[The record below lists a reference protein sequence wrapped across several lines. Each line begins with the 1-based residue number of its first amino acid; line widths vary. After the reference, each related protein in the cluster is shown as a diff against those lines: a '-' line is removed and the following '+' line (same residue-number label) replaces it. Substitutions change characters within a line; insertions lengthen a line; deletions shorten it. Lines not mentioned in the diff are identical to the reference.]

1 MGKYEENL
9 ELIRKAVRCEPVERV
24 PFVPCAN
31 AYMARANGMQ
41 MKEYIND
48 FTAACDAN
56 LKELDRIEADGTQ
69 NVIFS
74 PYLLGTQWL
83 SKTAIPGVD
92 LGDDD
97 MWQVVELPEN
107 MKFEDYEKIK
117 EMGWDAWQKQFIA
130 EKCNDN
136 WHNLEPFFA
145 ANPAAYQKFY
155 EAGYPCI
162 ADFLMIT
169 PFEYFCG
176 GRSLEAFLVDDLF
189 EEPELMHEIF
199 DIVLEH
205 NLKQYRKQIED
216 THATGVWI
224 GGWRTGPDLISPD
237 MFDEFVMP
245 AFKAYYDLCIDT
257 GVIPT
262 FHLDSNWTLI
272 LDRFKAFEEKTFIMA
287 LDSKTDIRKCREVLG
302 PNVCILGDV
311 PCEMLTFGQP
321 EEVEKYVTDLLD
333 DIGPYGVIIASG
345 CDIPSDAKKENV
357 KAMSDAAHNYLKTH
371 PQK

>member
-1 MGKYEENL
+1 MGKYEDNL
-9 ELIRKAVRCEPVERV
+9 ELIKKAVRCEPVDRV

-31 AYMARANGMQ
+31 AYMARANGIR
-41 MKEYIND
+41 MKDYITN
-48 FTAACDAN
+48 FELACDAN
-56 LKELDRIEADGTQ
+56 LKELDRIDADGTQ

-107 MKFEDYEKIK
+107 MKFEDYQKIK
-117 EMGWDAWQKQFIA
+117 DMGWDAWQKQFIA

-136 WHNLEPFFA
+136 WHHLEPFFA

-155 EAGYPCI
+155 EAGYPCT

-245 AFKAYYDLCIDT
+245 AFKAYYDLCIET
-257 GVIPT
+257 GVIPS

-321 EEVEKYVTDLLD
+321 EEVGQYVTDLLD

-345 CDIPSDAKKENV
+345 CDIPSDAKPENV

-371 PQK
+371 PQN